1 MRPAALLD
9 AYAALTTGVR
19 RSPAAAA
26 ASAAGEGAPEAR
38 PARAALLEAERVLLA
53 ALEFDTAVE
62 QPYPL
67 LNAVLQSWRRET
79 AGADPKEKRPELAAL
94 ERAAADIILAS
105 MATDLPLLFST
116 REIAY
121 GCLFAA
127 YQLAPAAVRDRLRI
141 TDAAFAA
148 LLDHRML
155 EAFVDRLAGACE
167 ELGAAEE
174 AVRAALAAVLP
185 HQALHALRR
194 PAAPAPNG
202 VHAAAAAGAPYDP
215 LVAAPA
221 PIAVLL
227 APPAAAAGAAPAAAA
242 GGNDI
247 IDQITNYLQ

>member
-1 MRPAALLD
+1 
-9 AYAALTTGVR
+9 
-19 RSPAAAA
+19 
-26 ASAAGEGAPEAR
+26 
-38 PARAALLEAERVLLA
+38 
-53 ALEFDTAVE
+53 
-62 QPYPL
+62 
-67 LNAVLQSWRRET
+67 
-79 AGADPKEKRPELAAL
+79 
-94 ERAAADIILAS
+94 

-141 TDAAFAA
+141 TDAVFAA

-194 PAAPAPNG
+194 PHAPALPAHAHAG
-202 VHAAAAAGAPYDP
+202 AQAAAAAGASAPYDP
-215 LVAAPA
+215 TVAAPA

-227 APPAAAAGAAPAAAA
+227 ASPPPQAADAAPAAAA
-242 GGNDI
+242 AAGASI